1 MQTNDSAYIEEG
13 ATNQQVYRV
22 SENHT
27 MNHGVINLQC
37 RGLSSFDNHFTKS
50 ADNLEIRTRGTLDRE
65 SIASSLDNP
74 NDPINFTC
82 TFIFQIFPIFKSHV
96 VHIYVI
102 DLNDNAPTFAGG
114 NSFSRSELENENVA
128 GHSITVFLP
137 TVEDNDEGRNGILT
151 FTLTHENFPGLF
163 VLSAPSLGRLRI
175 TSTQPVDREVW
186 PYYTAQVNAFDGG
199 DPPLS
204 TSLYIRIN
212 FTDRNDN
219 TPVFPQ
225 SSYNI
230 TIEENSGEGVEVLRV
245 QATDADIGNN
255 AMITYSITR
264 MDYYFLRPQSI
275 YNSLSLVTIEDSN
288 EWWFTIDSSGVIT
301 TKRNVDREAYD
312 NQPIGFFIEVSASD
326 GVLSGHTFINVT
338 MLDSNDNPPSVTYDP
353 VYRQVPED
361 FGFFPIRIGT
371 VHINDPDAGAN
382 GSYSVVVQ
390 NSQEIG
396 SLFYLGSGESSFNGS
411 GSNDLNLYLNSAVD
425 YESPDK
431 QYTLVV
437 MATDQ
442 GTGQKSSS
450 VNITIDIEDVN
461 DNGPVFTNTSYTASI
476 MEGESSSFVVEV
488 QVTDRDGPNNNVNTL
503 SLPESSEDYPYQHLF
518 QIDSLSGDIRTV
530 SGIDREALNSG
541 VVTILVVAKSQED
554 PPRFSASTNVTVTVM
569 DKNDNIP
576 TFDPDTPTSASVREE
591 SPSGTLV
598 ATVTANDADISA
610 GSPLTFSISDVA
622 TPFQIDNNGRIT
634 TRDVLNREA
643 HPAPY
648 FLDIRVFDGKWE
660 SFLNF
665 AVTLEDI
672 NDNAPL
678 FSERTYS
685 KNLPE
690 NSPIGYSIATLGV
703 TDDDTMSTRFS
714 YTFVSGNHD
723 NMFSVLESGRVI
735 VVGHLDRET
744 TPNYVL
750 HVVANDGDFVSSNTA
765 TITVTVL
772 DTNDNPPVFSQPT
785 YSFKVTENSNI
796 NTIVGQVYANSTDHG
811 QNSVI
816 SYSVS
821 RNDLFTISTNGII
834 TTLGSLDRESSP
846 SINFTVSAVD
856 GSSIRL
862 TSTADVSITVLDLDD
877 EGPHFNQQ
885 QLTIRLSEN
894 FPTQRV
900 FYTASP
906 SDPDEPQH
914 SIHNFSVASSSNV
927 AVDLNATTGEVW
939 LTSQLDYEANEEA
952 SLTVVAEDSHGRSD
966 TVSVTLNVTNVDD
979 NAPSFPPGFP
989 HQVQVKENRPST
1001 LLYRFQASDPDGPD
1015 TITASVRDPS
1025 GAALSQFHIARVQ
1038 TSNTFEFYTSVSL
1051 NRESAAY
1058 HTVRVTLTDSE
1069 GLSSHLDV
1077 EVRVLDVNDNAPV
1090 FSPARYTLSIEENE
1104 IPGSVVGTVSAVDSD
1119 EGENGDVQYELET
1132 TSELFRLDPSTG
1144 VLTTLVELDRESQD
1158 TYNIVVV
1165 ARDRGSANTQSASTT
1180 VVIRV
1185 LDKND
1190 NFPTFHPSQSYSA
1203 EIREDAS
1210 PGTLIVPV
1218 YASDEDFGTNAQ
1230 LTLGILEPYDDEAM
1244 FGFHGNNMV
1253 VTGSLDY
1260 ETQQSYLLHVKAE
1273 DGGGLSTI
1281 RVFNITIID
1290 VNDEAPVLVP
1300 SSESVTISENA
1311 PRGSRVAGFTA
1322 SDGDSGDGGVVEFS
1336 LGMGNYRNTF
1346 EISSSGVVTLARGLD
1361 YEKQKNYS
1369 LEVVARDSGSP
1380 TLLRVAILTV
1390 NVENVN
1396 DNPPLFE
1403 IDSVSVLVS
1412 ESASVGDSVIQVTA
1426 TDADS
1431 PDSSGVTY
1439 SFLAVQPNDGSFT
1452 ISSSS
1457 GTISLA
1463 AKVDYETTDRY
1474 TLLVEASDEGG
1485 MKSWLTVT
1493 VFVQNVNDNPPVF
1506 RPPLDPVISIPE
1518 NTAPGT
1524 ILTTVSA
1531 IDPDNATYTAVSLSL
1546 RGDGSEH
1553 FQIDLQKY
1561 YLQLASKVDAEDRT
1575 SINLTVR
1582 AEDKGDPPL
1591 VREEF
1596 ILIKILDINDKYPVF
1611 QRASYSFDI
1620 VENSQVGAS
1629 VGAVKATDEDAQS
1642 NKVTYTLRTPSELYD
1657 IVASTGEIVTLVVMD
1672 FEGLAIDER
1681 CTLLVVVATDSSFD
1695 PHSSSV
1701 NVTVCVVDGNDH
1713 RPVFDDPVYYAS
1725 VNELAPVDNTVTTIT
1740 ATDLDQS
1747 SNQEITYSL
1756 SGSTLF
1762 DIDQT
1767 SGAITVAATL
1777 NADNGPTH
1785 EVNVTAQDGGIPSL
1799 SSTVRVVLSVTTSS
1813 DRPPSFPN
1821 TVYKF
1826 TVAENTPASEFRKTV
1841 AANDPDSGT
1850 NGQVGYQLEGRDSS
1864 SIFEISS
1871 NGVLSLSQTPDYEVA
1886 HEYSFQVV
1894 ATDGAGRSTTAFVTV
1909 EVTDINDNTPAFAAV
1924 PSNVQLSTVDGS
1936 GYTVFTLSAQD
1947 EDSGENSRLSYSLQS
1962 QSSGNVYL
1970 SIDPDSGDV
1979 ENTQPL
1985 TEGLSFSV
1993 TFRATDHGSASHSSS
2008 VTISF
2013 SVIDASDSAPSFG
2026 ELSPYTIHVNEDAE
2040 RGVVVHTFTATS
2052 QSLLDP
2058 PRTYSL
2064 SHTSFS
2070 GNLFALNASTGQLSL
2085 EGELDYETTPRYT
2098 FVIGSRQE
2106 ADGQWL
2112 SDYLNVTLL
2121 VTDVNDN
2128 TPVFKPLNL
2137 TDLSFPEDRPQNSLL
2152 FRVTATDRDSGS
2164 AGEIQYSIANQSYTP
2179 ALRINSLTGDVYVM
2193 SGLDAERGETFQ
2205 LVVMATDK
2213 GRLPRSSTML
2223 VNITVKDVNDNV
2235 PRFAG
2240 DEDVMIPENSP
2251 LNTIVYLSH
2260 ADDRDPST
2268 SLVYSIAWTKSYSSL
2283 TLVMAG
2289 NDVFSI
2295 DTSSG
2300 TIRLNSSLNREVV
2313 DRYKLSVRVTDGEH
2327 MDSMLVNVD
2336 VGDVNDN
2343 TPSFDDTTRVV
2354 TMNELSPAGT
2364 EVVRL
2369 RARDADTAENAL
2381 ITYSLAGGLLGSVFK
2396 IDQRTGVV
2404 SLASQLDPYERDGT
2418 NTISGSVVATDGG
2431 SPPRSSSISVTVNI
2445 IDVNDHPPIFDEDYS
2460 NSTTNGILFSN
2471 RPSGSEVLRI
2481 LASDPDTGNNA
2492 EIEYRIHPNDITAQ
2506 RMFTINSNA
2515 IIEVGGTLILGLH
2528 TFTVEAWNSNPD
2540 PYREDYILYSTAV
2553 VAIQVNMVNSH
2564 SPMFRSPTSGSIS
2577 ENAQLDTEVAS
2588 VVATDADYG
2597 INGQIVY
2604 SISTR
2609 NVPFAISTLSGAGVV
2624 TVSGPLDRETTG
2636 SYELV
2641 IVAADKGYPVK
2652 VGSTTLSVTI
2662 TDINDNSPRILF
2674 GEESKVRENVALGT
2688 LVITLSAKDDDEGVN
2703 SEVEYSVLNEVPFSI
2718 EKTSGAIRTAGVID
2732 REQDESFEVA
2742 IVMKDRGEP
2751 PLSTNVNITISVE
2764 DVNEFQPRFIKSS
2777 YEFMVRGSFVQGDE
2791 VGVVK
2796 AEDEDS
2802 TSVLTYSFV
2811 DGEVKGYFTINSSTG
2826 QIFLIADRQEDVSPG
2841 VGTSARRRRQA
2852 EPEDF
2857 NIITGRV
2864 MVTDSPP
2871 ESAGGSTSYAQV
2883 SFNVSTV
2890 FISSRG
2896 NTSTTPPPPL
2906 ELWMV
2911 IALAVGAV
2919 LLAAFVCALVI
2930 AGCVCYRRR
2939 ASYKVNGSTGV
2950 DHGDNY
2956 DHESDW
2962 DHDGKYLSS
2971 SARGSQILNTEKS
2984 ISCGNISRN
2993 ISEPENTPTK
3003 LSRRSYEMSE
3013 VGYQDKLSSRHSSHI
3028 GAPVFAG
3035 TMTSVRSTSDL
3046 GSTVG
3051 TENLDGG
3058 GVMDTSFN
3066 YPSHPISS
3074 FSKLYQTPQQDMM
3087 SPSGHLFD
3095 VEGGGECG
3103 AGDYQKDHW
3112 ESSDEDSVKGLG
3124 INTAYPLKSRSSG
3137 MLLIDSEVNQWSHSK
3152 ESDMFRSQTMDMAV
3166 EEMTSGPDEPVWHP
3180 APYPQRRSQSS
3191 QGNHHHHHHH
3201 HHNHRNIAY
3210 YKQRSA
3216 DPRMVGS
3223 SLSMYQG
3230 ADGYYQPPQV
3240 PYQHSIHGA
3249 TSYQGIHKPRKAS
3262 SVISE
3267 PYYNSRGYRQGRH
3280 SSQSNH
3286 SQYYHRQ
3293 ASYGGRY
3300 YEHTYPYHY
3309 QPSDVY
3315 TQSTQADSLSQ
3326 PSVSPA
3332 DDYNLRPSYGPEPHS
3347 NSESLSS
3354 LSIASTRISGDEN
3367 ELPDS
3372 TTEH

>member
-1 MQTNDSAYIEEG
+1 M
-13 ATNQQVYRV
+13 YRV
-22 SENHT
+22 P
-27 MNHGVINLQC
+27 V
-37 RGLSSFDNHFTKS
+37 SSVETLHCTPTTTFDRHFIKS
-50 ADNLEIRTRGTLDRE
+50 SNKLEVHTRGTLDRE
-65 SIASSLDNP
+65 SIASSSDNP
-74 NDPINFTC
+74 NHPINFSC
-82 TFIFQIFPIFKSHV
+82 IFIIEFTPLRTYSV
-96 VHIYVI
+96 NIYVI
-102 DLNDNAPTFAGG
+102 DLNDNAPSFTGG
-114 NSFSRSELENENVA
+114 NSFSRSVLENENVA
-128 GHSITVFLP
+128 GQSITVFLP
-137 TVEDNDEGRNGILT
+137 TVEDNDEGRNGTLSY
-151 FTLTHENFPGLF
+151 TLTHENFPGLF
-163 VLSAPSLGRLRI
+163 ILSAPSMGRLRI

-199 DPPLS
+199 DPSLF
-204 TSLYIRIN
+204 TSLHIRIN

-230 TIEENSGEGVEVLRV
+230 TIEENSGEGVEVLQV
-245 QATDADIGNN
+245 QATDADIGVN
-255 AMITYSITR
+255 AEITYTISR

-275 YNSLSLVTIEDSN
+275 YNSLTLVTIEDSN

-312 NQPIGFFIEVSASD
+312 NQPIGFFIEVSALN
-326 GVLSGHTFINVT
+326 GVLSGQTFINVT
-338 MLDSNDNPPSVTYDP
+338 MLDINDNPPIVTYDP
-353 VYRQVPED
+353 VYSQVPED

-396 SLFYLGSGESSFNGS
+396 SLFYLGNGESTFNGS

-437 MATDQ
+437 VATDQ

-450 VNITIDIEDVN
+450 VNIIIEIEDIN
-461 DNGPVFTNTSYTASI
+461 DNGPVFTNTSYTASVL
-476 MEGESSSFVVEV
+476 EAQGSFFVTEV

-503 SLPESSEDYPYQHLF
+503 SLPKSSEDYPYQHLF
-518 QIDSLSGDIRTV
+518 QIDSMNGDIDTV

-554 PPRFSASTNVTVTVM
+554 PPRFSASTNVTVTVL
-569 DKNDNIP
+569 DVNDNMP
-576 TFDPDTPTSASVREE
+576 TFDPNTPTSASVREE

-598 ATVTANDADISA
+598 ATFTANDADISA
-610 GSPLTFSISDVA
+610 GSPLTFSISDV
-622 TPFQIDNNGRIT
+622 TRFQIDDNGRIT
-634 TRDVLNREA
+634 TSDVLDRET

-648 FLDIRVFDGKWE
+648 FFDIRVFDGKYE
-660 SFLNF
+660 SVLNF
-665 AVTLEDI
+665 SVTLEDI

-678 FSERTYS
+678 FSQHSYS

-690 NSPIGYSIATLGV
+690 NSPIGYIVDTLV
-703 TDDDTMSTRFS
+703 VEDADTTSTRFA
-714 YTFVSGNHD
+714 YTFVSGNDD
-723 NMFSVLESGRVI
+723 NMFSVLEDGSVI

-750 HVVANDGDFVSSNTA
+750 HVVANDGDFVSSDTA

-772 DTNDNPPVFSQPT
+772 DINDNPPVFSQPT
-785 YSFKVTENSNI
+785 YRFKVTENSNAY
-796 NTIVGQVYANSTDHG
+796 TTVGQVHANSTDHL

-816 SYSVS
+816 RYSVS
-821 RNDLFTISTNGII
+821 RNDLFTITSSGII
-834 TTLGSLDRESSP
+834 QTLGSLDRESSP
-846 SINFTVSAVD
+846 SINFTVDAVD

-862 TSTADVSITVLDLDD
+862 TSTADISVTILDVDD

-894 FPTQRV
+894 FPTNRV

-906 SDPDEPQH
+906 SDPDEPRH
-914 SIHNFSVASSSNV
+914 SIHTFSIASSSNV

-939 LTSQLDYEANEEA
+939 LTSQLDYETNEEA
-952 SLTVVAEDSHGRSD
+952 SLTVVVEDSQGRSD

-979 NAPSFPPGFP
+979 NAPTFPPGFP
-989 HQVQVKENRPST
+989 HQVQVKENAPST
-1001 LLYRFQASDPDGPD
+1001 LLHRFQATDPDGPD

-1038 TSNTFEFYTSVSL
+1038 TSNTFELYTSGSL
-1051 NRESAAY
+1051 NREMAAY
-1058 HTVRVTLTDSE
+1058 HTVRITLADSE

-1090 FSPARYTLSIEENE
+1090 FSPLRYTLSIQENE
-1104 IPGSVVGTVSAVDSD
+1104 IPGSVIGTVSAVDSD
-1119 EGENGDVQYELET
+1119 EGENGDVRYELET
-1132 TSELFRLDPSTG
+1132 TSELFSLDPSTG

-1158 TYNIVVV
+1158 TYNIAVI
-1165 ARDRGSANTQSASTT
+1165 ARDRGSANTQTASTT
-1180 VVIRV
+1180 VVVRV
-1185 LDKND
+1185 LDEND
-1190 NFPTFHPSQSYSA
+1190 NLPTFQPSQSYLA

-1218 YASDEDFGTNAQ
+1218 YTSDRDFGTNAQ
-1230 LTLGILEPYDDEAM
+1230 ITLGILEPYDDGAM

-1260 ETQQSYLLHVKAE
+1260 ETQEGYLLHVKAE
-1273 DGGGLSTI
+1273 DGGGLSTT
-1281 RVFNITIID
+1281 RVFNITVID

-1300 SSESVTISENA
+1300 SSDSVTISESA
-1311 PRGSRVAGFTA
+1311 SRGSRVASFTA
-1322 SDGDSGDGGVVEFS
+1322 SDSDSGDGGVVEFY
-1336 LGMGNYRNTF
+1336 LGMGNYRNAF
-1346 EISSSGVVTLARGLD
+1346 EISSSGVVTLARSLD

-1369 LEVVARDSGSP
+1369 LEVIASDSGSP
-1380 TLLRVAILTV
+1380 PLLRVAILTV

-1412 ESASVGDSVIQVTA
+1412 ESASSGDSVIQLTA

-1431 PDSSGVTY
+1431 LDSSGVTY
-1439 SFLAVQPNDGSFT
+1439 SFLAVQPDDGSFT
-1452 ISSSS
+1452 ISPSS

-1463 AKVDYETTDRY
+1463 AKVDYETTNQY

-1485 MKSWLTVT
+1485 LKSLLTVT
-1493 VFVQNVNDNPPVF
+1493 VFVENVNDNPPVF

-1546 RGDGSEH
+1546 SGDGSEH

-1561 YLQLASKVDAEDRT
+1561 YLQLASRVDAEDRT

-1611 QRASYSFDI
+1611 QQASYSYNI
-1620 VENSQVGAS
+1620 VENSQVGTS

-1642 NKVTYTLRTPSELYD
+1642 NKVTYTLRSPSELYD
-1657 IVASTGEIVTLVVMD
+1657 IVASTGDIVTLVVMD
-1672 FEGLAIDER
+1672 FESLPVEER
-1681 CTLLVVVATDSSFD
+1681 CTVLVVVATDSSFD

-1725 VNELAPVDNTVTTIT
+1725 VNELAPLDNIVTTIT

-1756 SGSTLF
+1756 SGSDLF

-1767 SGAITVAATL
+1767 RGAITVAATL

-1785 EVNVTAQDGGIPSL
+1785 EVNITAQDGGSPSL
-1799 SSTVRVVLSVTTSS
+1799 SSTVRVVLSVTTSL

-1821 TVYKF
+1821 TVYTF
-1826 TVAENTPASEFRKTV
+1826 TVAENTPTSEFRKTV
-1841 AANDPDSGT
+1841 AANDPDSGA
-1850 NGQVGYQLEGRDSS
+1850 NGRVQYQLDPP

-1871 NGVLSLSQTPDYEVA
+1871 SGVLSLSQTPDYEVA

-1909 EVTDINDNTPAFAAV
+1909 EVTDVNDNPPVFPAV
-1924 PSNVQLSTVDGS
+1924 PSSVQLSAVDGS
-1936 GYTVFTLSAQD
+1936 GYIMFTLSAQD
-1947 EDSGENSRLSYSLQS
+1947 EDSGENGRVSYSLQS
-1962 QSSGNVYL
+1962 PSPEDVYL
-1970 SIDPDSGDV
+1970 SIDPESGDV
-1979 ENTQPL
+1979 KSTRPL
-1985 TEGLSFSV
+1985 TQGLSFSV
-1993 TFRATDHGSASHSSS
+1993 SFQATDHGSVSHSSS
-2008 VTISF
+2008 VDISF
-2013 SVIDASDSAPSFG
+2013 SVIEASDSAPSFG
-2026 ELSPYTIHVNEDAE
+2026 ELSPYTIHVDEDAA
-2040 RGVVVHTFTATS
+2040 RGMVVHTFTATS
-2052 QSLLDP
+2052 QNLLDP

-2064 SHTSFS
+2064 SHTSFP
-2070 GNLFALNASTGQLSL
+2070 GDLFVLNASTGQLSL
-2085 EGELDYETTPRYT
+2085 EGELDFENTSHYT
-2098 FVIGSRQE
+2098 FVVGSRQE

-2112 SDYLNVTLL
+2112 SGYINVTLL
-2121 VTDVNDN
+2121 VMDVNDN

-2137 TDLSFPEDRPQNSLL
+2137 TDLSFPEDRPENSLL
-2152 FRVTATDRDSGS
+2152 FTVTATDKDSGS
-2164 AGEIQYSIANQSYTP
+2164 AGTIEYSIANQSYAP
-2179 ALRINSLTGDVYVM
+2179 ALRINSVTGGVYVM

-2213 GRLPRSSTML
+2213 GRRPRSSTML
-2223 VNITVKDVNDNV
+2223 VTITVRDVNDHV

-2240 DEDVMIPENSP
+2240 NEDVMIPENSP

-2268 SLVYSIAWTKSYSSL
+2268 SLAYSITWTKSYSAS

-2289 NDVFSI
+2289 NGVFSI

-2313 DRYKLSVRVTDGEH
+2313 DRYKLNVQVTDGKH
-2327 MDSMLVNVD
+2327 MHSMLVNVD

-2343 TPSFDDTTRVV
+2343 TPSFDDTTMAI
-2354 TMNELSPAGT
+2354 TMDELSPAGT

-2369 RARDADTAENAL
+2369 RARDGDTAENAL
-2381 ITYSLAGGLLGSVFK
+2381 ITYSLAGGLVGSVFQ

-2404 SLASQLDPYERDGT
+2404 SLASQLEPYERDGT

-2431 SPPRSSSISVTVNI
+2431 SPPRSTSISVTVNI
-2445 IDVNDHPPIFDEDYS
+2445 IDVNDHPPVFDEDYS
-2460 NSTTNGILFSN
+2460 NSTANGILFSN
-2471 RPSGSEVLRI
+2471 RPSGYEVLRI
-2481 LASDPDTGNNA
+2481 SVSDPDTGDNA
-2492 EIEYRIHPNDITAQ
+2492 EIEYRIRPSDIIAQ

-2515 IIEVGGTLILGLH
+2515 VIEVGGTLILGLH

-2553 VAIQVNMVNSH
+2553 VAIQVNMINSH
-2564 SPMFRSPTSGSIS
+2564 RPMFRSSAPGSIP
-2577 ENAQLDTEVAS
+2577 EDAQLDTEVAS

-2604 SISTR
+2604 SISTK
-2609 NVPFAISTLSGAGVV
+2609 NVPFAITTMSGAGVV
-2624 TVSGPLDRETTG
+2624 TVSGALDRETTG

-2641 IVAADKGYPVK
+2641 IVAADGGYPVK
-2652 VGSTTLSVTI
+2652 VGSTTLTVTV
-2662 TDINDNSPRILF
+2662 TDINDNRPRILF
-2674 GEESKVRENVALGT
+2674 PSSKEAKVRENVALGT
-2688 LVITLSAKDDDEGVN
+2688 LVITLSARDDDEGMN
-2703 SEVEYSVLNEVPFSI
+2703 SEIEYSLLNEVPFTI
-2718 EKTSGAIRTAGVID
+2718 GKTSGAIRTAGMID
-2732 REQDESFEVA
+2732 REQESDGSFKVA
-2742 IVMKDRGEP
+2742 IAMKDRGEP
-2751 PLSTNVNITISVE
+2751 PLSTNISITINVE
-2764 DVNEFQPRFIKSS
+2764 DVNEFEPEFIKSS
-2777 YEFMVRGSFVQGDE
+2777 YEFTVRGSFTQGDV

-2802 TSVLTYSFV
+2802 TSLLTYSFV
-2811 DGEVKGYFTINSSTG
+2811 DGEVTGYFTINSSTG
-2826 QIFLIADRQEDVSPG
+2826 QIFLIAHRQDVSPG
-2841 VGTSARRRRQA
+2841 VSTSARRRRQA
-2852 EPEDF
+2852 GPEDF
-2857 NIITGRV
+2857 KIIMGRV

-2871 ESAGGSTSYAQV
+2871 GSGGGNTNYAQV
-2883 SFNVSTV
+2883 SFNMSTV
-2890 FISSRG
+2890 FIPSRG
-2896 NTSTTPPPPL
+2896 NTSTDPPTPL

-2911 IALAVGAV
+2911 IVLAVGAI

-2956 DHESDW
+2956 DHEDEW

-3003 LSRRSYEMSE
+3003 LSRRSYEMTE
-3013 VGYQDKLSSRHSSHI
+3013 VGYQDKLSSRHSSHV

-3035 TMTSVRSTSDL
+3035 TMTSLRSTSDL

-3058 GVMDTSFN
+3058 GVMDTAFN

-3074 FSKLYQTPQQDMM
+3074 FSKLMYPAPQQDMM

-3103 AGDYQKDHW
+3103 AGDYGKDHW

-3137 MLLIDSEVNQWSHSK
+3137 MLLIESEVNQWSHSK
-3152 ESDMFRSQTMDMAV
+3152 DSDMFRSQTMDMAV

-3180 APYPQRRSQSS
+3180 APYPPRRSQSS

-3201 HHNHRNIAY
+3201 HNHNRRNIAY

-3240 PYQHSIHGA
+3240 PYQQSIHGA

-3293 ASYGGRY
+3293 PPYREEY

-3332 DDYNLRPSYGPEPHS
+3332 DDFNLRPSYGPEPHS
-3347 NSESLSS
+3347 HSASLSS

-3372 TTEH
+3372 TTEN